1 MIKPWHNYE
10 FDGQTSY
17 RRPYLSQGGGVPIMY
32 LDDNG
37 GSNGSNHGA
46 YSPNSSFTGTPND
59 LQVPD
64 VYGKPGTD
72 FEGNLN
78 NTIFALWAD
87 YYNDSKIKLVTITV
101 VVKCE
106 SKDFGTQPQAQ

>member
-1 MIKPWHNYE
+1 
-10 FDGQTSY
+10 
-17 RRPYLSQGGGVPIMY
+17 MY

-64 VYGKPGTD
+64 VYGKPGTA

-87 YYNDSKIKLVTITV
+87 YYNDSKINLVTITV
-101 VVKCE
+101 VRI
-106 SKDFGTQPQAQ
+106 SNP